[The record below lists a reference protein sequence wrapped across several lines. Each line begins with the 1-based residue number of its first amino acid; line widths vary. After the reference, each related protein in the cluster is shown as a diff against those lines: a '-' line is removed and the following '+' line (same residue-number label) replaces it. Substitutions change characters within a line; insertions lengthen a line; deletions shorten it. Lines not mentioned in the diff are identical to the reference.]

1 MGVSEILLITGM
13 SGAGRSTAAHV
24 LEDLGWYVVDNL
36 PPALL
41 PALTNLQQPTPAA
54 PKIAVV
60 IDVRGRAFFTE
71 LQSALKNLP
80 EKLQI
85 LFLDANDEALVK
97 RFESTR
103 RPHPLQN
110 EDRVLDGINRERSIL
125 AELRSSANL
134 IIDTSSL
141 NVHQLKERI
150 ESSVGKSDIPE
161 LHMTILSFGFK
172 YGVPL
177 DVDFVIDVRFIANPY
192 WVPELRELNGLDAR
206 VSSNVFQ
213 EPIVE
218 EFIQGYSEL
227 LQKILPAYQK
237 EGKRYLTI
245 GVGCTGGKHRSV
257 AVSRRLAELLMLSNY
272 DAKPSHR
279 DIGRE

>member
-1 MGVSEILLITGM
+1 M
-13 SGAGRSTAAHV
+13 SKC
-24 LEDLGWYVVDNL
+24 
-36 PPALL
+36 
-41 PALTNLQQPTPAA
+41 Q
-54 PKIAVV
+54 
-60 IDVRGRAFFTE
+60 
-71 LQSALKNLP
+71 
-80 EKLQI
+80 KLQI

-110 EDRVLDGINRERSIL
+110 EDRILEGINRERNVL
-125 AELRSSANL
+125 AELRSSADL

-177 DVDFVIDVRFIANPY
+177 DADFVIDVRFIANPY

-213 EPIVE
+213 EPMVE
-218 EFIQGYSEL
+218 EFIQSYSEL

-257 AVSRRLAELLMLSNY
+257 AVSRRLAELLMLSDY

>member
-1 MGVSEILLITGM
+1 M
-13 SGAGRSTAAHV
+13 S
-24 LEDLGWYVVDNL
+24 
-36 PPALL
+36 
-41 PALTNLQQPTPAA
+41 
-54 PKIAVV
+54 KC
-60 IDVRGRAFFTE
+60 
-71 LQSALKNLP
+71 

-110 EDRVLDGINRERSIL
+110 EDRILDGINRERNVL
-125 AELRSSANL
+125 AELRSSADL

-177 DVDFVIDVRFIANPY
+177 DADFVIDVRFIANPY

>member
-1 MGVSEILLITGM
+1 MLF
-13 SGAGRSTAAHV
+13 RS
-24 LEDLGWYVVDNL
+24 
-36 PPALL
+36 
-41 PALTNLQQPTPAA
+41 
-54 PKIAVV
+54 
-60 IDVRGRAFFTE
+60 
-71 LQSALKNLP
+71 
-80 EKLQI
+80 
-85 LFLDANDEALVK
+85 
-97 RFESTR
+97 
-103 RPHPLQN
+103 
-110 EDRVLDGINRERSIL
+110 
-125 AELRSSANL
+125 
-134 IIDTSSL
+134 
-141 NVHQLKERI
+141 I

-177 DVDFVIDVRFIANPY
+177 DADFVIDVRFIANPY

-257 AVSRRLAELLMLSNY
+257 AVSRRLAELLMLSDY